1 VGCALDTRARVK
13 AALAVS
19 MHIVP
24 PTLDVVD
31 ETDDPR
37 LHGLA
42 SIADD
47 AEPLRHRSKPG

>member
-1 VGCALDTRARVK
+1 VGCALDTRAGVT

-19 MHIVP
+19 MHTVP
-24 PTLDVVD
+24 PTLDVID

>member
-1 VGCALDTRARVK
+1 MGRALDARAGAK
-13 AALAVS
+13 AALAAS

-24 PTLDVVD
+24 PTLDVID